1 VITNHQRYRRTDG
14 QTDGRTDGRHA
25 IPIPRI
31 CTKVHCAVKT
41 LKASDTIEIVGLY
54 TALMLLWCAGND
66 YIHLL
71 TSQKRQVLH
80 VDLGDWEG
88 NTAWAEYDDFKVG
101 NEATKYKLIS
111 LGEYSGD
118 AGESVVG

>member
-1 VITNHQRYRRTDG
+1 
-14 QTDGRTDGRHA
+14 
-25 IPIPRI
+25 
-31 CTKVHCAVKT
+31 
-41 LKASDTIEIVGLY
+41 
-54 TALMLLWCAGND
+54 MLLWCAGND

-118 AGESVVG
+118 AGESVVGWKHNVDPQAELRGPSLAVLASWRLASRQNLA